1 MQNGDRQRGFGYL
14 LVLFAIAAM
23 GLLLAG
29 TGQVWHTTA
38 QREKEAELL
47 FVGGQF
53 ANAIAAYHESTPGST
68 AGAAKQYPPT
78 LQDLLAD
85 KRFPMPRRHL
95 RQIYRDPMTGSAEW
109 GLIKAGDR
117 IVGVHSLSADK
128 PLRTDFSGRYR
139 RYETFANAMR
149 YDQWVF
155 GAAVAKAAPVVVS
168 GVGDAATSS
177 LPGTEAEPD
186 ANKPETAIS
195 AARPEATVPVSPVV
209 PAAESNP
216 CDAAYLDELRSCK
229 AGAGQAAAV
238 LHLCNRTAAAR
249 YAACRQGR

>member
-1 MQNGDRQRGFGYL
+1 MQAGDTPQRRRRLKQRGFGYL

-29 TGQVWHTTA
+29 AGQVWHTTA

-53 ANAIAAYHESTPGST
+53 ANAIAAYYESTPD
-68 AGAAKQYPPT
+68 AAKQYPAR

-85 KRFPMPRRHL
+85 NRFPMPRRHL
-95 RQIYRDPMTGSAEW
+95 RQIYRDPMTGSTAW
-109 GLIKAGDR
+109 GEVRAGDR

-139 RYETFANAMR
+139 HFESFAGAVR

-155 GAAVAKAAPVVVS
+155 GSAVS
-168 GVGDAATSS
+168 GVRPIAASG
-177 LPGTEAEPD
+177 PGNAANPSPSAEITPD
-186 ANKPETAIS
+186 ATT
-195 AARPEATVPVSPVV
+195 PEAAAIVP
-209 PAAESNP
+209 PATPEVESNP
-216 CDAAYLDELRSCK
+216 CDAAYINELRSCK
-229 AGAGQAAAV
+229 ADAAEQATA
-238 LHLCNRTAAAR
+238 LLQRCNREAAAR
-249 YAACRQGR
+249 YAACRRGR

>member
-1 MQNGDRQRGFGYL
+1 
-14 LVLFAIAAM
+14 
-23 GLLLAG
+23 
-29 TGQVWHTTA
+29 
-38 QREKEAELL
+38 
-47 FVGGQF
+47 
-53 ANAIAAYHESTPGST
+53 
-68 AGAAKQYPPT
+68 
-78 LQDLLAD
+78 
-85 KRFPMPRRHL
+85 
-95 RQIYRDPMTGSAEW
+95 MTGSAEW

-155 GAAVAKAAPVVVS
+155 GAAVAKAAPVAVS